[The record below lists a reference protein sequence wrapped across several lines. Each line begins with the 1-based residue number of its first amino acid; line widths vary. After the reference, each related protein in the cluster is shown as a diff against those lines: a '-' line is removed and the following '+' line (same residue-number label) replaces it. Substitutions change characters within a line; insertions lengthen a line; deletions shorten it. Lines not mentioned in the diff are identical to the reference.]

1 MAPAVDHYRS
11 TRADSGQGALPASPV
26 SLDRLVVGFHRQML
40 VFSMPSVV
48 AVHDDHWYQWTT
60 AKAGENEIEI
70 FSVDEGPRFLQWNL
84 ERPRPAPLG
93 TLRRLIP
100 RYHERS
106 RRVRRQFFPPYG
118 GGFYPGWGFRRPAG
132 LVGGQQVMIHT
143 PLGPIGYTKVS
154 GFGFG

>member
-60 AKAGENEIEI
+60 AKG
-70 FSVDEGPRFLQWNL
+70 QM
-84 ERPRPAPLG
+84 
-93 TLRRLIP
+93 RRLDP
-100 RYHERS
+100 ANDRYR
-106 RRVRRQFFPPYG
+106 FFPPYG

>member
-1 MAPAVDHYRS
+1 MTQS
-11 TRADSGQGALPASPV
+11 ILILTLLCFSP
-26 SLDRLVVGFHRQML
+26 SLQFIIKRGDL
-40 VFSMPSVV
+40 SP
-48 AVHDDHWYQWTT
+48 
-60 AKAGENEIEI
+60 GENEIEI